1 MGVVMMLGGADG
13 GDGVRRC
20 IKQVSCTEMTN
31 GGTPSASPRKFAAQ
45 RCARECPSRQAEHQQ
60 NDSKELAPVCHE
72 ARV

>member
-1 MGVVMMLGGADG
+1 MRVVMMLGGADG

-20 IKQVSCTEMTN
+20 TEHVSRMEMTD
-31 GGTPSASPRKFAAQ
+31 GRTPSTNPRKFAAQ

-60 NDSKELAPVCHE
+60 NDSKEFAPVCHE